1 MNEFHESDITSQKPL
16 FTRDSIISYFF
27 FFGELLFKL
36 CGHYIIISIIL
47 EYKLIIHDLLQTSE
61 PSSFEI
67 KYVKAFTFF

>member
-1 MNEFHESDITSQKPL
+1 MNFMSLILHHKSHFLLETAL
-16 FTRDSIISYFF
+16 LATV